1 MMSLAKHYFAKLRA
15 FPKNNTCRNHALAVI
30 WCASFLPVAWSGAAK
45 VCYLLLLLASGDGL
59 LLAGLLLL
67 VQLLSWSFSSWTCC
81 WTLVLL
87 LLGLVLSF
95 NPPSWFCWGFWCHAV
110 QELVLFLVLCA
121 RTVVFLWSFSAG
133 RVSAVSPGDTHLVD
147 CLALLAAVV
156 LPAPASSSVTKLLV
170 SCMPVYSLSLV

>member
-1 MMSLAKHYFAKLRA
+1 MMSLAKQHFAKLRA
-15 FPKNNTCRNHALAVI
+15 FPKNNTCLNHALAVI

-67 VQLLSWSFSSWTCC
+67 VQLLSLSFSSWTCC

-95 NPPSWFCWGFWCHAV
+95 NPPSWFCWGFWCDAV
-110 QELVLFLVLCA
+110 QELVLFLGVVCKNCGVLVRLQCW
-121 RTVVFLWSFSAG
+121 TCECC
-133 RVSAVSPGDTHLVD
+133 SPGDTHLVD

-156 LPAPASSSVTKLLV
+156 LPALASSSVTKLLV
-170 SCMPVYSLSLV
+170 SCVLVYSLSLV